1 MGWEGNTGLFTG
13 HGPARGSGDEVFQNS
28 RAESGRVRRCSEL
41 SRVGVG
47 LGRVGAGGFQ
57 ISRVGPGHTYPTRSA
72 RRDSTR
78 ESGTPWKN
86 VVFDGFSVTG
96 FHGENRNSGGGG
108 YAYFDGILGG
118 A

>member
-1 MGWEGNTGLFTG
+1 MDWEGNAGLFTG

-57 ISRVGPGHTYPTRSA
+57 ISRVGSGQEVFKYHGSGRVTLIRPDPRDVIPPVKVEHPGKMLFLMA
-72 RRDSTR
+72 L
-78 ESGTPWKN
+78 
-86 VVFDGFSVTG
+86 
-96 FHGENRNSGGGG
+96 
-108 YAYFDGILGG
+108 A
-118 A
+118 